1 MHDFMSSRW
10 WVNSMPKAD
19 TPAFVALVA
28 DAVERELVSFLDHE
42 QEVWSKNDGD
52 LTVAFDEI
60 RGLVLG
66 GGKRIR
72 PAFCYLGARAVGG
85 SLTPDVVSAGA
96 ALELLHAM
104 ALFHDD
110 VIDGSFTRRG
120 RTTTH
125 VRQTERHEAA
135 AWAGDAS
142 RFGEGVAILV
152 GDLAFVFADKLM
164 ADMPAVVRDEW
175 TRMRLEVNIGQ
186 YLDVV
191 GSARRDYTTAAAE
204 RIALY
209 KTAKYTVERPLRL
222 GALIANP
229 SVGDDLLGGLS
240 AFGTALGVAFQMRDD
255 VLGVFGDPEL
265 TGKPAGDDLRESK
278 PTALIATALSRA
290 NDSQRQVLSRVGDP
304 ALDIETIDAI
314 RQVIVDTE
322 SLNDAEARIAQ
333 LLDSAVR
340 GLDGID
346 IDVEAR
352 EMFRALGHAVA
363 WRNA

>member
-1 MHDFMSSRW
+1 M
-10 WVNSMPKAD
+10 NSMPKAE
-19 TPAFVALVA
+19 TPAFVARVA
-28 DAVERELVSFLDHE
+28 EEVEKQLVSFLNNE
-42 QEVWSKNDGD
+42 EREWGGD
-52 LTVAFDEI
+52 DADLSVAFEEL

-85 SLTPDVVSAGA
+85 SLTDDVIRAGA
-96 ALELLHAM
+96 ALEMLHGM

-110 VIDGSFTRRG
+110 VIDGSLTRRG
-120 RTTTH
+120 RTTAH
-125 VRQTERHEAA
+125 VRQSARHESA
-135 AWAGDAS
+135 AWAGDPS

-164 ADMPAVVRDEW
+164 IDMSPAVRNEW

-191 GSARRDYTTAAAE
+191 GSARRDYTMSTAE

-222 GALIANP
+222 GALIADP
-229 SVGDDLLGGLS
+229 SASEQLLSSLS
-240 AFGTALGVAFQMRDD
+240 AYGTALGVAFQMRDD
-255 VLGVFGDPEL
+255 VLGVFGDPNQ

-290 NDSQRQVLSRVGDP
+290 DASQQRALSRVGDP
-304 ALDIETIDAI
+304 TLDDAAIGEI
-314 RQVIVDTE
+314 RRVIVETGALHDTE
-322 SLNDAEARIAQ
+322 TRIAE
-333 LLDSAVR
+333 LLDSAVAV
-340 GLDGID
+340 LDGM
-346 IDVEAR
+346 DVDDECR
-352 EMFRALGHAVA
+352 EMFRTIGHAVA
-363 WRNA
+363 WRSA